1 ALCQPTRPFKG
12 LIYHAW
18 SSEAIAMACTVF
30 DMAGVTASV
39 REGMGSILGAAL
51 DEVDSTTS
59 LTSNATSMNPA
70 SWTSAKPTA
79 GGLLSDDYYSCL
91 VAAEAASSQ
100 EQRYDSTHGRGS
112 DDLILPEN
120 YAGYLKSYSKP
131 EKVEEPPPP
140 VARGSGGSTTN
151 TRGIGAPSPLR
162 ERAGL
167 ERKRKR
173 DQARQYKSK
182 MRSKVRQMLKKQA

>member
-1 ALCQPTRPFKG
+1 
-12 LIYHAW
+12 
-18 SSEAIAMACTVF
+18 
-30 DMAGVTASV
+30 
-39 REGMGSILGAAL
+39 
-51 DEVDSTTS
+51 
-59 LTSNATSMNPA
+59 MNPA

-79 GGLLSDDYYSCL
+79 GGLLPDDYYSCL

-100 EQRYDSTHGRGS
+100 EQRYASAHGRGS

-131 EKVEEPPPP
+131 EKGSSSSESSQPLSSFS
-140 VARGSGGSTTN
+140 RGAYSS
-151 TRGIGAPSPLR
+151 RGEGQR

-182 MRSKVRQMLKKQA
+182 MRSKVRQMLKKQAHRRLGLWRSRVLDGDRVPIYVSLD